1 MNATEAKW
9 LLALHSFNH
18 PDASSQ
24 PKAIRGFL
32 GSLRPYRGSLN
43 PENYD
48 EVIGALRALAPE
60 LRDKS
65 VETSVVSNLWS
76 ICHLGRTWGLQ
87 PHGMSN
93 KLLSGEDALTL
104 EEWID
109 TISYVTMMLLEGGDI
124 DEALSDCGAP
134 TWRNA

>member
-1 MNATEAKW
+1 MDAIQAKR

-18 PDASSQ
+18 PCASST
-24 PKAIRGFL
+24 PKAVRGFL

-48 EVIGALRALAPE
+48 DVIAALRALAPE
-60 LRDKS
+60 LRDPS
-65 VETSVVSNLWS
+65 VDTDMVSNLWS

-87 PHGMSN
+87 PHGINN
-93 KLLSGEDALTL
+93 KLLSKEDAVTL